1 MLKALLTSTLLT
13 GLVLAAPVV
22 ASAGVYD
29 FSYKIT
35 STQSNVYVDASG
47 VLTTLNT
54 LINGGYQITGI
65 TGSRTE
71 SLGSF
76 GVYTQAITG
85 LLSPDYIFGSDN
97 ILYLS
102 GPHLDM
108 GGMTYTLAGGYGG
121 NDGFGD
127 VNVYYYH
134 GHYGEVVEGGN
145 FKSFNLATATVTPP
159 SNVPEPGSLALLGT
173 GVLALAFGLHRHR
186 HRDKRSAA

>member
-29 FSYKIT
+29 FSYRIT
-35 STQSNVYVDASG
+35 SHQRNVYVAASG
-47 VLTTLNT
+47 TLTTGNT
-54 LINGGYQITGI
+54 LIDGGYHVTGI

-71 SLGSF
+71 SLGIF
-76 GVYTQAITG
+76 GVYTQTITG
-85 LLSPDYIFGSDN
+85 LLSPDYIFGADN

-102 GPHLDM
+102 GHHLDM
-108 GGMTYTLAGGYGG
+108 GGLTYTLSGGYGG
-121 NDGFGD
+121 DDGFGD

-145 FKSFNLATATVTPP
+145 FKSFNLTAQTVTPP
-159 SNVPEPGSLALLGT
+159 SDVPEPGSLALLGT
-173 GVLALAFGLHRHR
+173 GVLALAFGLRRHR
-186 HRDKRSAA
+186 PATPAV